1 MFAGKTLI
9 NKICKIHHRTLQVVY
24 DDFNKS
30 YDELLELNND
40 LFIHQRHLCYFVI
53 EVFKSIM
60 NLNPQFMWSYFEEK
74 PMTYNLR
81 DGSKLALPKTKS
93 TRFGINSLQFRGSL
107 SWNDLAVSLKSCQSL
122 NEFKLELKNLG
133 NIHCTCLVC
142 R

>member
-93 TRFGINSLQFRGSL
+93 TRFGIN
-107 SWNDLAVSLKSCQSL
+107 
-122 NEFKLELKNLG
+122 
-133 NIHCTCLVC
+133 
-142 R
+142 